1 MYSLLIVIHIIAC
14 IILISAILLQS
25 GRGGGLAGMFGG
37 GGASQTIFGVRT
49 PKFLTRVTTAAAIAF
64 LLTCISLTILS
75 SRRVKSLMP
84 GVKETELETEL
95 EVEESPLPEP
105 VAQEEKA
112 EGSEAEP
119 SLPWE

>member
-1 MYSLLIVIHIIAC
+1 MYSLIIAIHIIAC

-75 SRRVKSLMP
+75 SRRGKSLMP
-84 GVKETELETEL
+84 GVKETEVETGL

-105 VAQEEKA
+105 TAQEEKA
-112 EGSEAEP
+112 EESEAEP